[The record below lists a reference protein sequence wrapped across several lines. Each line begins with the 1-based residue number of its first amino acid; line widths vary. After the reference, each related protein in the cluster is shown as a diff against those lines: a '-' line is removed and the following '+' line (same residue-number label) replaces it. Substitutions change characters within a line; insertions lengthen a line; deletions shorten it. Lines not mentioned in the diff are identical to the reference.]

1 MVGARVEIAHND
13 DDIAIAD
20 GFCTGEF
27 SQTQNAGRPIRAAA
41 HRRFRMGGNESDAA
55 HRINREAYAR
65 HVGGGNHGGD
75 RRRVAWLDANP
86 NTVEAAVVRI
96 FVLP

>member
-1 MVGARVEIAHND
+1 MVGTGVEVAQYD
-13 DDIAIAD
+13 GDIALLLRCGQLTQAD
-20 GFCTGEF
+20 D
-27 SQTQNAGRPIRAAA
+27 AGGPVAAAA

-55 HRINREAYAR
+55 HRINREAHAR